1 MATVTLTDFPNGK
14 VREITYLDYPI
25 AQYETVKYPITT
37 ITENLEFRI
46 RFETITVKGYDNQN
60 VAPLGIAV
68 IGVNNY
74 IL

>member
-14 VREITYLDYPI
+14 IREVTYLDYSI
-25 AQYETVKYPITT
+25 AQYETINYPVTT

-46 RFETITVKGYDNQN
+46 RFETVTIKGYDNQN
-60 VAPLGIAV
+60 IAPVGIAV